1 MKYVILGWDGM
12 MPALVRY
19 MARRDPA
26 AVWQEAFDIPA
37 PHEVAIH
44 QLCGPIAVRTDW
56 EVLLLESA
64 ETMVLVS
71 RWPDDPQQRRRRADQ
86 LRRLASSAVSV
97 VALHPPCDSALAYE
111 VLIEREQR
119 GTWWVYHPALCD
131 PLFQQLKKVA
141 VQNSG
146 QDASG
151 TEQLLIEWQRPS
163 CPPQMLRAELSR
175 DLLLVSA
182 LCGPIEKVG
191 GWGGALGGDNFDLA
205 LQLQTARG
213 VLVRWSLAAAAEPQV
228 RWTWVTGRQRISCI
242 YHVGSGTWRVGDED
256 QQSLR
261 HIWSQGG
268 ANGALDVSCPCG
280 AEWAEFCHAEDALD
294 TVVKAVSRR
303 KILDVT
309 REPYSEESAFKGVM
323 ATGSCLVLLALLLIL
338 VIGSIIEG
346 IRYPSARARWR
357 MEQRQNAQQGYVRSP
372 PVASSRP
379 LWWRLWP
386 VYPLVF
392 FLALQGLRLLI
403 HSPSR
408 SAQPVKPR
416 DGSTAAPGV

>member
-1 MKYVILGWDGM
+1 
-12 MPALVRY
+12 
-19 MARRDPA
+19 
-26 AVWQEAFDIPA
+26 
-37 PHEVAIH
+37 
-44 QLCGPIAVRTDW
+44 
-56 EVLLLESA
+56 
-64 ETMVLVS
+64 
-71 RWPDDPQQRRRRADQ
+71 
-86 LRRLASSAVSV
+86 
-97 VALHPPCDSALAYE
+97 LAYE

-131 PLFQQLKKVA
+131 SLFQQLKKVA

-146 QDASG
+146 QDIAG

-228 RWTWVTGRQRISCI
+228 RWTWVTGRQGISCI
-242 YHVGSGTWRVGDED
+242 YHVGTGTWRVGDED
-256 QQSLR
+256 HESLR
-261 HIWSQGG
+261 HIWSQGEADG
-268 ANGALDVSCPCG
+268 AVDVSHPCG

-357 MEQRQNAQQGYVRSP
+357 MEQRQSAQQGYAPSQPVR
-372 PVASSRP
+372 SSRP

-392 FLALQGLRLLI
+392 FLALQGLRVLI
-403 HSPSR
+403 RPPGG

-416 DGSTAAPGV
+416 DGSTAAPDV